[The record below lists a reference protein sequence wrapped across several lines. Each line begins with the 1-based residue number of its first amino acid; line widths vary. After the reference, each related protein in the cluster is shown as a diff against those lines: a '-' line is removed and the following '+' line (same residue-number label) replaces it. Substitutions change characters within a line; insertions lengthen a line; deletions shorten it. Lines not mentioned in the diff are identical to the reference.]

1 MMVFSWH
8 SYLFGDIQVLGD
20 TDFADIVIVE
30 EDVGTEADGRKV
42 ELVDD
47 KLAGKES
54 IVQMLL
60 VFFGMIVEVTGVSQY
75 FDNDFEDIEFDN
87 AVVVG
92 EY

>member
-1 MMVFSWH
+1 MMAFSWH
-8 SYLFGDIQVLGD
+8 SYFFGDIQVLGD
-20 TDFADIVIVE
+20 TDFADIVE
-30 EDVGTEADGRKV
+30 EDVGTEADGMKV
-42 ELVDD
+42 EQVDD

-75 FDNDFEDIEFDN
+75 FDNDFEDIEFDT